1 MVEKVDFIKE
11 DLIFSLLEKGKITD
25 RNEIREILA
34 KARECKGISLGEVA
48 KLLYLEDEELLE
60 ELYDVAKYIKTKY
73 TEKEWFC
80 LLLYIQAMSVQTTA
94 FTAVSGMTTKSFT
107 ERL

>member
-34 KARECKGISLGEVA
+34 KARECKGISLE
-48 KLLYLEDEELLE
+48 KLQSCFTW
-60 ELYDVAKYIKTKY
+60 KTKSCW
-73 TEKEWFC
+73 KNSMMWPN
-80 LLLYIQAMSVQTTA
+80 I
-94 FTAVSGMTTKSFT
+94 
-107 ERL
+107 

>member
-60 ELYDVAKYIKTKY
+60 ELYDVANSFKVFREAY
-73 TEKEWFC
+73 
-80 LLLYIQAMSVQTTA
+80 LLCGNYPPLNMYMLQHFMNNNSTT
-94 FTAVSGMTTKSFT
+94 
-107 ERL
+107 

>member
-1 MVEKVDFIKE
+1 VQGHKP
-11 DLIFSLLEKGKITD
+11 
-25 RNEIREILA
+25 
-34 KARECKGISLGEVA
+34 GEVA

-60 ELYDVAKYIKTKY
+60 ELYDVAKYIKNKIY
-73 TEKEWFC
+73 GKRVVC